1 MSSAPSLRAS
11 EGKAMSE
18 VIWRK
23 SSYSGQ
29 GDGASCIELAATP
42 AAGTIR
48 LRESDDPGVIVTT
61 TPAPL
66 KALLLG
72 IKASEFDGNASPVTA
87 APHPAVTS
95 PAM

>member
-1 MSSAPSLRAS
+1 MQMT
-11 EGKAMSE
+11 E
-18 VIWRK
+18 INWQK
-23 SSYSGQ
+23 SSYSGT

-48 LRESDDPGVIVTT
+48 LRESDDSGVIVTT

-72 IKASEFDGNASPVTA
+72 IKASEFDGAVSPTS
-87 APHPAVTS
+87 AVTQ
-95 PAM
+95 P

>member
-1 MSSAPSLRAS
+1 MQMT
-11 EGKAMSE
+11 E
-18 VIWRK
+18 INWQK
-23 SSYSGQ
+23 SSYSGT

-42 AAGTIR
+42 AGGTIR

-87 APHPAVTS
+87 ARQPPPLTQ
-95 PAM
+95 P

>member
-1 MSSAPSLRAS
+1 VSSSMPSLSTHKVRD
-11 EGKAMSE
+11 MSE
-18 VIWRK
+18 INWQK

-29 GDGASCIELAATP
+29 GDGAECIELAAG
-42 AAGTIR
+42 GTIR

-72 IKASEFDGNASPVTA
+72 IKASEFDGR
-87 APHPAVTS
+87 
-95 PAM
+95 

>member
-1 MSSAPSLRAS
+1 
-11 EGKAMSE
+11 MSE
-18 VIWRK
+18 ISWQK

-29 GDGASCIELAATP
+29 GDGAECLELASAP
-42 AAGTIR
+42 GSIR

-72 IKASEFDGNASPVTA
+72 IKATEFDALTRP
-87 APHPAVTS
+87 
-95 PAM
+95 

>member
-1 MSSAPSLRAS
+1 
-11 EGKAMSE
+11 MSE
-18 VIWRK
+18 INWQK

-29 GDGASCIELAATP
+29 GDGAECIELA

-72 IKASEFDGNASPVTA
+72 IKASEFDGDASPVTT
-87 APHPAVTS
+87 APQPPPITQ
-95 PAM
+95 P